1 MSAPKPVR
9 SLGESA
15 RPHPIEWLERV
26 RCGDEAAFESLFR
39 AFAPGL
45 CAFVARYVGSRA
57 VGEELVQDLFLKL
70 WQKRAELAVEQGVT
84 TYLFT
89 AARNRAINYLR
100 HEAVA
105 ARAAAGVVGRI
116 DDASQPREA
125 ELLEMLDLQD
135 AVDRLPARC
144 RLIFTLSRQHDMTYA
159 EIARSLGLSVKT
171 VEVQMGRAL
180 KALRASVQRG

>member
-1 MSAPKPVR
+1 MFTPEPVR
-9 SLGESA
+9 SLGESSLA
-15 RPHPIEWLERV
+15 HQSVEWLARIRE
-26 RCGDEAAFESLFR
+26 GDEAAFESLFR

-57 VGEELVQDLFLKL
+57 VGEELVQDLFLRV
-70 WQKRAELAVEQGVT
+70 WQKRAELSVEQGVA
-84 TYLFT
+84 TYLYT

-100 HEAVA
+100 HEA
-105 ARAAAGVVGRI
+105 RAAGSTAVIGHI
-116 DDASQPREA
+116 DASQPSEG
-125 ELLEMLDLQD
+125 ELLELLDLHD
-135 AVDRLPARC
+135 AIERLPARC

-180 KALRASVQRG
+180 KALRSSAQRG